1 MWRRYLQVIWRGVA
15 WEVIPD
21 LSPNCHARR
30 RRTLVEIVLA
40 ELDVETIQQREGRWV
55 LADLEGKRRRIHSVA
70 ISIWV
75 KQGINAWMTAV
86 GIEDSRRRDLV
97 SFHRR
102 LQRIDRIDLGHNH
115 APSPRNEA
123 AEPPYLHPTC
133 KGASVDAERT
143 TIKRNKKTGRVALP
157 RVQWVLLIQCHPDQN
172 CQTIDRIDPG
182 PT

>member
-1 MWRRYLQVIWRGVA
+1 
-15 WEVIPD
+15 
-21 LSPNCHARR
+21 
-30 RRTLVEIVLA
+30 LA

-115 APSPRNEA
+115 ARAKPTQRSGRTALSP
-123 AEPPYLHPTC
+123 
-133 KGASVDAERT
+133 
-143 TIKRNKKTGRVALP
+143 
-157 RVQWVLLIQCHPDQN
+157 PDM
-172 CQTIDRIDPG
+172 
-182 PT
+182 